1 MGSSVKYVQEAIES
15 DKRTITCGAIS
26 RSAMDR
32 CLRDMRS
39 ARIKELTL
47 VDFNHCK
54 SMFFGDRSNYIGR
67 GYSALLNNSHI
78 GVLRLGNE
86 FVQSFFDPDKGICT
100 IKMEQLTRLRSLS
113 ELSLYNNKWDPV
125 VFEGLQRYLTHERC
139 TLQTLELKDGMTASD
154 LEQLKTTI
162 RGATSLRYYKGA
174 YQPELQAILDAK
186 NPEIEETRLLKA
198 RP

>member
-1 MGSSVKYVQEAIES
+1 ME
-15 DKRTITCGAIS
+15 
-26 RSAMDR
+26 R

-39 ARIKELTL
+39 ACIKELTL
-47 VDFNHCK
+47 VDFNHRK
-54 SMFFGDRSNYIGR
+54 SIFFLDLSSANYIGR
-67 GYSALLNNSHI
+67 GYTALLNNNHI
-78 GVLRLGNE
+78 EVLRLGNE
-86 FVQSFFDPDKGICT
+86 FVQSFFNPGMGMTT
-100 IKMEQLTRLRSLS
+100 IKMEALTRMRSLS
-113 ELSLYNNKWDPV
+113 ELSLHNNQWDPV
-125 VFEGLQRYLTHERC
+125 VFEGLQRYLTDERC

-186 NPEIEETRLLKA
+186 NPEFEETRILKT

>member
-1 MGSSVKYVQEAIES
+1 MASSVKCVQETIES
-15 DKRTITCGAIS
+15 DKRTITCGSIS
-26 RSAMDR
+26 RSAMVR

-86 FVQSFFDPDKGICT
+86 FVKSFIDPDKGICT
-100 IKMEQLTRLRSLS
+100 IKLEELTRLRSLS
-113 ELSLYNNKWDPV
+113 ELSLHNNQWNPV
-125 VFEGLQRYLTHERC
+125 VFEGLQRYLTHE
-139 TLQTLELKDGMTASD
+139 
-154 LEQLKTTI
+154 
-162 RGATSLRYYKGA
+162 
-174 YQPELQAILDAK
+174 
-186 NPEIEETRLLKA
+186 
-198 RP
+198 